1 MPLLDMIWSIFVFF
15 LLVAWI
21 WVIIGIIGDVFRSK
35 DLGGLA
41 KGIWV
46 LFIIAIPWLGVLCY
60 LIVRGKGME
69 ERGVQA
75 LKHAENVQRA
85 YIQDVAGSSTAD
97 ELSKL
102 AELKDK
108 GVISDAEFEGQKA
121 KLLG

>member
-1 MPLLDMIWSIFVFF
+1 MPFLDMIWSIFVFF

-35 DLGGLA
+35 DLGGFA

-60 LIVRGKGME
+60 LIARGKGME
-69 ERGVQA
+69 ERGVQD
-75 LKHAENVQRA
+75 LKRAEDVQRA
-85 YIQDVAGSSTAD
+85 YIQNVAGASTAS

>member
-1 MPLLDMIWSIFVFF
+1 MIWSIFVFF

-46 LFIIAIPWLGVLCY
+46 LFIIATPWLGVLCY
-60 LIVRGKGME
+60 LIARGKGME

-75 LKHAENVQRA
+75 LKRAEDVQRA

-108 GVISDAEFEGQKA
+108 GVISEAEFEGQKA